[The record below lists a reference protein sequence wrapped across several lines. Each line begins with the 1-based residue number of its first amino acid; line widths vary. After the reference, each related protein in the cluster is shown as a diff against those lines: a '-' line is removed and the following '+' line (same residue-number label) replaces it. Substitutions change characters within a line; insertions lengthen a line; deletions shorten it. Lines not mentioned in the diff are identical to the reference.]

1 MTEIG
6 FYHLRASPLDRALP
20 QLLEKAYAGG
30 HRIVVLSSSG
40 ERVEHLN
47 SLLWTYNDEAF
58 LPHGSAKDGNPD
70 QQPIWLTVAD
80 ENPNQASMLVLVDG
94 AVSSR
99 LAEYKRV
106 CDMFD
111 GNDEA
116 ALAAARARWKA
127 AKEAGHTLT
136 YWQQTE
142 KGWEK
147 REAGGSV

>member
-20 QLLEKAYAGG
+20 QLLEKAYACG
-30 HRIVVLSSSG
+30 HRIVVLAGSS
-40 ERVEHLN
+40 ERVDHLN
-47 SLLWTYNDEAF
+47 NLLWTYNDEAF
-58 LPHGSAKDGNPD
+58 LPHGSAKDGTPT
-70 QQPIWLTVAD
+70 QQPIWLTVED
-80 ENPNQASMLVLVDG
+80 ENPNAATMLVLVDG
-94 AVSSR
+94 AVSVR
-99 LAEYKRV
+99 LADYKRV

-116 ALAAARARWKA
+116 AVTAARTRWRQ
-127 AKEAGHTLT
+127 AKDAGHSLT

-147 REAGGSV
+147 RAFGDAG

>member
-6 FYHLRASPLDRALP
+6 FYHLRASTLDRALP

-30 HRIVVLSSSG
+30 HRIVVLAGSS
-40 ERVEHLN
+40 ERVDHLN
-47 SLLWTYNDEAF
+47 NLLWTYNDEAF
-58 LPHGSAKDGNPD
+58 LPHGSAKDGNPA
-70 QQPIWLTVAD
+70 QQPIWLTVED
-80 ENPNQASMLVLVDG
+80 ENPNGASMLVLVDG
-94 AVSSR
+94 AVSGK
-99 LAEYKRV
+99 LADYKRV

-116 ALAAARARWKA
+116 AITAARARWRQ
-127 AKEAGHTLT
+127 AKEAGHALT

-147 REAGGSV
+147 RASGDSG